1 MIIMKTEQKEI
12 YKQTLSE
19 TLGRFPLFFDSKDKE
34 IKSFSIEASNKVTDL
49 HRELLIELEKL

>member
-1 MIIMKTEQKEI
+1 MKTEQKEI

-49 HRELLIELEKL
+49 HRELLLELEKL